1 MTDKAASDSVIARAT
16 AKFQSGESTTT
27 RSNPNNNRATTS
39 AGAESG
45 GGYTRSNSPA
55 PTPSQRAQIQFQ
67 EQNQAR
73 EEANQTKDLSDYGT
87 AGILYGMQNK
97 NYIYKTDPTAY
108 ATNKQE
114 NDIQKLATRRGL
126 SVEEVRADMAGV
138 EPATIY
144 SNPSG
149 VGYSYPKSVKTQY
162 ERDLSQIAGK
172 KEFTNIN
179 NRQGML
185 EKVGPTTHTYYVEQK
200 PVYKLNDV
208 GEATPYNLD
217 NSRYIQMGI
226 DAAEGNKT
234 PDTIAYSTAL
244 KAEAQTFAAASTPRM
259 TFNVE
264 DLGKSSI
271 IGSYTIGS
279 IGALGGGIGAIPGA
293 VIGAAAGAGA
303 YGASYLYEN
312 IMPDKSPFQYE
323 IPDPMPGN
331 PITGS
336 IKFIG
341 ELPKKLTGREEKL
354 FKSPEIDLRWTGLS
368 GTQVGTQII
377 PEKIGLLGEGDVRP
391 STIVGLAAFGKIA
404 SIAYPK
410 VPNTAKIESRL
421 GINEKPFTGLAKGE
435 KPFTG
440 INLGER
446 PFTGLAK
453 GEKYFTGISK
463 GEKPFTGLLEK
474 GEAPRSLPFNDLEFR
489 EPPYK
494 IPKSKPL
501 IEDISP
507 RYYYVNDKAYSLRIP
522 KTVERTGISNLDRK
536 MMFDDVKPETRIRT
550 KDIDFG
556 PQLEPKT
563 WGYRTEKPVI
573 DFTEYKGDLTYT
585 KMTKA
590 GEKAAARDVT
600 AFDYNNIREIKQPKT
615 SSKTTGSGD
624 LMLLQKDKQMLDT
637 INKQSSI
644 VEKTGLSKL
653 DKKMMFND
661 VKQSKGVESYYNPIK
676 NAKTYDYREYDSST
690 MMDMSYETIRTPTQR
705 PTTPSI
711 LLGAGMFST
720 LRQNQAQ
727 TQKIDQKQLTKL
739 GIGLKQTQQQ
749 GQGQKQAQKQLQQQ
763 LQQQKQQQKQIQK
776 QTQELFT
783 DTYTIQE
790 TVKQKQIDKP
800 QPKPTPDYVPDIIEP
815 YTPPPIVPLWL
826 PGGGSHGGG
835 HRKGSQYPNYL
846 SFMKYHPIF
855 TAKQVSRIILGGKRR

>member
-1 MTDKAASDSVIARAT
+1 MTDQKASQSVIARAT
-16 AKFQSGESTTT
+16 ANFNTGQNVTTT
-27 RSNPNNNRATTS
+27 RSNTTQS
-39 AGAESG
+39 AASPAGPTNSG
-45 GGYTRSNSPA
+45 GGTSTRSNSPA

-67 EQNQAR
+67 EQNTAR

-87 AGILYGMQNK
+87 AGILFGMQNK
-97 NYIYKTDPTAY
+97 NYIYKTDPQAY
-108 ATNKQE
+108 ASNKQE
-114 NDIQKLATRRGL
+114 SDIQKLATRRGL
-126 SVEEVRADMAGV
+126 SIAEVNADLANI

-234 PDTIAYSTAL
+234 PDTVAYSTVL

-259 TFNVE
+259 QFNVE
-264 DLGKSSI
+264 DLGKSTI
-271 IGSYTIGS
+271 IGSYTLGS

-293 VIGAAAGAGA
+293 AIGAVAGAGA

-312 IMPDKSPFQYE
+312 IMPDKSPLQYE

-336 IKFIG
+336 IKFVG

-354 FKSPEIDLRWTGLS
+354 FTSPEIDLRITGLS

-435 KPFTG
+435 KLAPFKNEFTG
-440 INLGER
+440 NIRGGDSRMANIMADSNSRTASLM
-446 PFTGLAK
+446 TGGKSSWLD
-453 GEKYFTGISK
+453 
-463 GEKPFTGLLEK
+463 
-474 GEAPRSLPFNDLEFR
+474 LPLKSASD
-489 EPPYK
+489 Y
-494 IPKSKPL
+494 IPQS
-501 IEDISP
+501 
-507 RYYYVNDKAYSLRIP
+507 RYYYVGDKAYSLRIP

-749 GQGQKQAQKQLQQQ
+749 GQTQKQAQKQLQQQ

>member
-27 RSNPNNNRATTS
+27 RSNTNDTNRASTS
-39 AGAESG
+39 SIPARTESG
-45 GGYTRSNSPA
+45 GGYTKSTSPTL
-55 PTPSQRAQIQFQ
+55 TPSQRAQIQFQ
-67 EQNQAR
+67 EQNEAR
-73 EEANQTKDLSDYGT
+73 EAQNQTKDLSDYGT
-87 AGILYGMQNK
+87 AGILWGMEQK
-97 NYIYKTDPTAY
+97 NAQYKTNPQAY
-108 ATNKQE
+108 ASNKQE
-114 NDIQKLATRRGL
+114 SDIQKLATRRGL
-126 SVEEVRADMAGV
+126 SIAEVNADLANI

-226 DAAEGNKT
+226 DTAEGNKT
-234 PDTIAYSTAL
+234 PDTVAYSTVL

-259 TFNVE
+259 QFNVE
-264 DLGKSSI
+264 DLGKSTI
-271 IGSYTIGS
+271 IGSYTLGS

-293 VIGAAAGAGA
+293 AIGAVAGAGA

-312 IMPDKSPFQYE
+312 IMPDKSPLQYE

-336 IKFIG
+336 IKFVG

-354 FKSPEIDLRWTGLS
+354 FTSPEIDLRWTGLS

-377 PEKIGLLGEGDVRP
+377 PEKIGLLGEGEVRP

-435 KPFTG
+435 KLAPFKNEFTG
-440 INLGER
+440 NIRGGDSRMANIMADSNSRTASLM
-446 PFTGLAK
+446 TGGKSSWLD
-453 GEKYFTGISK
+453 
-463 GEKPFTGLLEK
+463 
-474 GEAPRSLPFNDLEFR
+474 LPLKSASD
-489 EPPYK
+489 Y
-494 IPKSKPL
+494 IPQS
-501 IEDISP
+501 
-507 RYYYVNDKAYSLRIP
+507 RYYYVGDKAYTLRIP
-522 KTVERTGISNLDRK
+522 KTVERTGISRLDKK

-573 DFTEYKGDLTYT
+573 DFTEYKGDITYT
-585 KMTKA
+585 KMTRG
-590 GEKAAARDVT
+590 GEKAAAREVT

-624 LMLLQKDKQMLDT
+624 LMLLQKEEQITRT
-637 INKQSSI
+637 INKQPSI
-644 VEKTGLSKL
+644 VEKTGLSRL
-653 DKKMMFND
+653 DKKMMFDD
-661 VKQSKGVESYYNPIK
+661 VKQSKGADSYYNPTK
-676 NAKTYDYREYDSST
+676 NAKTYDYRQYDSST

-720 LRQNQAQ
+720 LRQNQVQ
-727 TQKIDQKQLTKL
+727 TQKIDQQQLTKL

-783 DTYTIQE
+783 DTYTIE
-790 TVKQKQIDKP
+790 KTVKQKQIDKP
-800 QPKPTPDYVPDIIEP
+800 LPKPTPDYVPDVIKP
-815 YTPPPIVPLWL
+815 YKPEPIVPLWL